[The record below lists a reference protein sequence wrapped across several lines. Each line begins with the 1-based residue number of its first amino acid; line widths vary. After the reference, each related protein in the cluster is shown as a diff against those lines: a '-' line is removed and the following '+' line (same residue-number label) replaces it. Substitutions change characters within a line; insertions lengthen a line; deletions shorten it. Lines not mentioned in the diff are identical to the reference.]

1 MQNKGQVIIHVE
13 GKYGAEPL
21 TPDNY
26 DISLMRDVLDYAFDL
41 LDLEK
46 KKDRPV
52 VTYHITSGSV
62 NNVFTV
68 SRQKAAEF
76 ASIIALMLSSSIHP
90 LDVLEPKTAIAI
102 EGLQKFAVQN
112 NFSLGIHSSEA
123 SEKVLYVTPE
133 TNLHRT
139 ESLWVD
145 AEVYYYGT
153 LTDAG
158 GKGKSNIHLD
168 TKDGLIKIDVDKEY
182 LFSYQGNPLYR
193 KFGVI
198 ATAKQNI
205 MTGAIDS
212 SSLKLKELV
221 EFEPKF
227 DMDYLKEKIAAS
239 TPVWSGLNVDEYL
252 HEIRGGLA

>member
-1 MQNKGQVIIHVE
+1 MQNSGQVIIHIE

-26 DISLMRDVLDYAFDL
+26 DITLMREVLDYAFVL

-52 VTYHITSGSV
+52 VTFQTASGSV
-62 NNVFTV
+62 NNIFTV

-76 ASIIALMLSSSIHP
+76 ASVLILMLASSQP
-90 LDVLEPKTAIAI
+90 LDIIEPKTAIAF
-102 EGLQKFAVQN
+102 EGLQKFAIQN

-123 SEKVLYVTPE
+123 TDKILEITPE
-133 TNLHRT
+133 TNLQRT
-139 ESLWVD
+139 ENLWVD

-182 LFSYQGNPLYR
+182 LANYNGNPLYR

-205 MTGAIDS
+205 ITGAIDN

-221 EFEPKF
+221 DFEPKF
-227 DMDYLKEKIAAS
+227 DMDYLRQKIAAS
-239 TPVWSGLNVDEYL
+239 TPIWKGVDVDKYL
-252 HEIRGGLA
+252 SDIRGGLS

>member
-1 MQNKGQVIIHVE
+1 MQNTGQVIIHIE

-21 TPDNY
+21 TPENY
-26 DISLMRDVLDYAFDL
+26 DITLLRDVLEYAFDL

-52 VTYHITSGSV
+52 VTYQTTSGSV

-68 SRQKAAEF
+68 SRQKAVEF
-76 ASIIALMLSSSIHP
+76 ASILSLMIASPQP
-90 LDVLEPKTAIAI
+90 LDVLEPKTAVAI
-102 EGLQKFAVQN
+102 EKFQKFAVQN
-112 NFSLGIHSSEA
+112 NLSLDLRSSEA
-123 SEKVLYVTPE
+123 EDKVFYITPE
-133 TNLHRT
+133 TDLHRT
-139 ESLWVD
+139 DNLWVD

-182 LFSYQGNPLYR
+182 LANYQGNPLYK

-198 ATAKQNI
+198 AIAKQNI
-205 MTGAIDS
+205 MTGNIDT
-212 SSLKLKELV
+212 SSLRLKELV
-221 EFEPKF
+221 VFEPKF
-227 DMDYLKEKIAAS
+227 DMEYLREKIAAS
-239 TPVWSGLNVDEYL
+239 TPVWTGVDVDEYL
-252 HEIRGGLA
+252 QEIRGGLS

>member
-1 MQNKGQVIIHVE
+1 MQNKGQVIIHIE

-26 DISLMRDVLDYAFDL
+26 DITLMRDVLEYAMAM

-52 VTYHITSGSV
+52 VTYQITDGSV

-68 SRQKAAEF
+68 SRQKAVEF
-76 ASIIALMLSSSIHP
+76 ASILIMMLATPQP
-90 LDVLEPKTAIAI
+90 LDALEPSTAVAF
-102 EGLQKFAVQN
+102 EEFQKFAVRN
-112 NFSLGIHSSEA
+112 NFNLDIHSSEA
-123 SEKVLYVTPE
+123 VDSIVHITPD
-133 TNLHRT
+133 TKFQRT

-158 GKGKSNIHLD
+158 GKNKSNIHLD
-168 TKDGLIKIDVDKEY
+168 TKDGIIKIDVDKEY
-182 LFSYQGNPLYR
+182 LTNYHGNPLYR

-205 MTGAIDS
+205 MTGAIDT

-227 DMDYLKEKIAAS
+227 DMEYLKEKIAAS
-239 TPVWSGLNVDEYL
+239 TPVWTGIDVDNYL
-252 HEIRGGLA
+252 KEIRGGVS

>member
-1 MQNKGQVIIHVE
+1 MQNNGQVIIHIE

-21 TPDNY
+21 TPENY
-26 DISLMRDVLDYAFDL
+26 DITLMREVLDYAFDL

-52 VTYHITSGSV
+52 VTFHTTSGSV
-62 NNVFTV
+62 NNIFTV
-68 SRQKAAEF
+68 SKQKAVEF
-76 ASIIALMLSSSIHP
+76 ASIITLVLSSLQP
-90 LDVLEPKTAIAI
+90 LDDLDPRTAIAI

-123 SEKVLYVTPE
+123 NDKVLHITPD
-133 TNLHRT
+133 TDFRRT

-182 LFSYQGNPLYR
+182 LTNYHGNPLYR

-205 MTGAIDS
+205 MTGAIDNS
-212 SSLKLKELV
+212 TLKLKELF

-227 DMDYLKEKIAAS
+227 DLDYLKEKIAAS
-239 TPVWSGLNVDEYL
+239 TPIWSGVDVDEYL
-252 HEIRGGLA
+252 HYIRGGQS

>member
-1 MQNKGQVIIHVE
+1 MQNKGQIIIHIE

-21 TPDNY
+21 SPENY
-26 DISLMRDVLDYAFDL
+26 DITLLRDVLEYAFDL

-52 VTYHITSGSV
+52 VTYQTTSGSV

-68 SRQKAAEF
+68 SRQKAVEF
-76 ASIIALMLSSSIHP
+76 ASILSLMLSSLQP
-90 LDVLEPKTAIAI
+90 LDALEPKTAVAF
-102 EGLQKFAVQN
+102 EKFQRFAVQN
-112 NFSLGIHSSEA
+112 NLSLDLRSSEA
-123 SEKVLYVTPE
+123 ENTVFHISPE

-139 ESLWVD
+139 ENLWVD
-145 AEVYYYGT
+145 AEVYYYGM

-182 LFSYQGNPLYR
+182 LANYQGNPLYR
-193 KFGVI
+193 RFGVI
-198 ATAKQNI
+198 AIAKQNI
-205 MTGAIDS
+205 MTGAIDN
-212 SSLKLKELV
+212 SSLKLKDLI

-227 DMDYLKEKIAAS
+227 DLEYLKEKIAAS
-239 TPVWSGLNVDEYL
+239 TPVWSGVDVDEYL
-252 HEIRGGLA
+252 REIRGCMA